1 MFQASRVRRRS
12 LAAGMTLALACR
24 GAALVTSSAS
34 AAAVVRGRAS
44 TGTAATPAVRALSR
58 RTALGVAVARRIG
71 GYSLVYC
78 ADGGPHAI
86 RRAGRGR
93 MAMCSSAG
101 AGAAAGGAVEVSAEG
116 LELDSSI
123 KTKGDTIR
131 ELKAGGASKDDLK
144 PHIEELLELKQLY
157 VKATG
162 TAYGPPAADKGK
174 KSSKSKAG
182 GKGGGGQSEQPKQM
196 DTRKADKARKAE
208 QARLAAE
215 ARDQQLLKGLEPVL
229 YPSKAMLEAGAE
241 EPSQMIG
248 DYSLTRSEHETGR
261 VFSSVKDLG
270 LDGGA
275 AVGEEVWIRGRVHQV
290 RGKGGS
296 AFLVLRQD
304 TASTVQAVHFKDKEN
319 PEDSKRMI
327 KYVGT
332 LPLES
337 IVDVQG
343 KLVEANVKSCTQS
356 NVEIQ
361 IKRVHAVSRATVF
374 LPFSVEDA
382 ARSEAEVEAS
392 QDTDRP
398 FPRLGQDL
406 RLDNRWLDLRTPANN
421 AIMRLQSGVCQ
432 LFRESLYS
440 QGFME
445 IRTPKIIPGESEGGA
460 GVFTTD
466 YFGRQACLAQ
476 SPQLYKQM
484 AISADMGRVFEVAPV
499 FRAENSNTRRHLT
512 EFNGLDLEMSIT
524 DHYNEVI
531 AVLHN
536 TFKSIFSGLEER
548 FQDQLAAVRLQ
559 YPSEPVRV
567 TEEPLV
573 VHWEDGIRML
583 REAGHQMN
591 DFDDL
596 SGAQELA
603 LGEIVAQKFG
613 SDFFFLDRFPT
624 QIRPFYTM
632 PCPDDERYS
641 NSYDLI
647 LRGQEI
653 CSGAQRCH
661 DADMLV
667 EILKEK
673 GVPAEPLAD
682 YINAFRHGCPP
693 HGGGGVGLERI
704 VFLYLGLDN
713 IRKASMFPRDP
724 SRCTP

>member
-1 MFQASRVRRRS
+1 MHKAGRRTLAASMALAFAGRAAALVPASVASMRCSRPLMTRTGSRGAAATSSALRALSSRRRS
-12 LAAGMTLALACR
+12 RVSRWVESRSAG
-24 GAALVTSSAS
+24 V
-34 AAAVVRGRAS
+34 
-44 TGTAATPAVRALSR
+44 P
-58 RTALGVAVARRIG
+58 
-71 GYSLVYC
+71 
-78 ADGGPHAI
+78 
-86 RRAGRGR
+86 R
-93 MAMCSSAG
+93 MMMCSSS
-101 AGAAAGGAVEVSAEG
+101 AAPSVEVSAEG
-116 LELDSSI
+116 LEIGASI
-123 KTKGDTIR
+123 KAKGDTIR
-131 ELKAGGASKDDLK
+131 DLKAGGASKDDLK

-162 TAYGPPAADKGK
+162 QAFGPPPSDK
-174 KSSKSKAG
+174 KSKDRKTPAG
-182 GKGGGGQSEQPKQM
+182 NQPKQM
-196 DTRKADKARKAE
+196 DTRKADKAKKAE
-208 QARLAAE
+208 QARLAAAAKDRE
-215 ARDQQLLKGLEPVL
+215 LLKGLEPIV
-229 YPSKAMLEAGAE
+229 YPSRAQLNAGAAE
-241 EPSQMIG
+241 EPSQKIG
-248 DYSLTRSEHETGR
+248 DYALIRSEHETGR
-261 VFSSVKDLG
+261 VFSSVRDLG
-270 LDGGA
+270 APGG
-275 AVGEEVWIRGRVHQV
+275 VPLGQEVWIRGRVHQV

-296 AFLVLRQD
+296 AFLVVRQD

-327 KYVGT
+327 KFVGN

-337 IVDVQG
+337 VVDVKG
-343 KLVEANVKSCTQS
+343 MLVEANVKSCTQS
-356 NVEIQ
+356 KVEIK
-361 IKRVHAVSRATVF
+361 IERVYAVSRASLF

-392 QDTDRP
+392 QATDRP

-440 QGFME
+440 QGFTE
-445 IRTPKIIPGESEGGA
+445 IHTPKIIPGESEGGS

-484 AISADMGRVFEVAPV
+484 AISADMGRVFEVGPV

-531 AVLHN
+531 SVLHT
-536 TFKSIFSGLEER
+536 TFKSIFSGLESR
-548 FQDQLAAVRLQ
+548 FKDQLDAVRLQ
-559 YPSEPVRV
+559 YPSEAVRV
-567 TEEPLV
+567 TDEPLI
-573 VHWEDGIRML
+573 VHWEDGIQML
-583 REAGHQMN
+583 RDAGHEAN

-603 LGEIVAQKFG
+603 LGELVAAKFG

-624 QIRPFYTM
+624 EIRPFYTM
-632 PCPDDERYS
+632 PCPDDKRYS

-667 EILKEK
+667 QILEEK

>member
-1 MFQASRVRRRS
+1 MLLSINDVCGARRKS
-12 LAAGMTLALACR
+12 LAAGMALALAGR
-24 GAALVTSSAS
+24 AAALVPASTATLRSGPVMKAVS
-34 AAAVVRGRAS
+34 AATATSHVRVLS
-44 TGTAATPAVRALSR
+44 TR
-58 RTALGVAVARRIG
+58 RRGWGVAPGISGAPLVNCANGGARTRWM
-71 GYSLVYC
+71 
-78 ADGGPHAI
+78 
-86 RRAGRGR
+86 GRHNGDR
-93 MAMCSSAG
+93 TMMCSAG
-101 AGAAAGGAVEVSAEG
+101 AGAGAASVEEVSAEG
-116 LELDSSI
+116 LEIGASI
-123 KTKGDTIR
+123 TSKGDTIR
-131 ELKAGGASKDDLK
+131 DLKAGGASKDELK
-144 PHIEELLELKQLY
+144 PHIEELLELKQRY

-162 TAYGPPAADKGK
+162 TAYGPAPDRKKGK
-174 KSSKSKAG
+174 KDKDS
-182 GKGGGGQSEQPKQM
+182 QPKQM
-196 DTRKADKARKAE
+196 DTRKADKAKKAE
-208 QARLAAE
+208 EARLAAE
-215 ARDQQLLKGLEPVL
+215 ARDLELLKGLEPVL
-229 YPSKAMLEAGAE
+229 YPSKAQMEAGTK
-241 EPSQMIG
+241 EPRQKIG
-248 DYSLTRSEHETGR
+248 DYSLARSEHETGR

-270 LDGGA
+270 APGGVG
-275 AVGEEVWIRGRVHQV
+275 VGEEVWIRGRVHQV
-290 RGKGGS
+290 RAKGGS
-296 AFLVLRQD
+296 AFLVVRQD
-304 TASTVQAVHFKDKEN
+304 TVSTVQAVHFKDKEN
-319 PEDSKRMI
+319 PQDSKRMI
-327 KYVGT
+327 KFVGT

-337 IVDVQG
+337 IVDVKG
-343 KLVEANVKSCTQS
+343 VLVEANVKSCTQS

-361 IKRVHAVSRATVF
+361 IDRVYTVSRASLF

-392 QDTDRP
+392 QETERP

-440 QGFME
+440 QGFTE

-484 AISADMGRVFEVAPV
+484 AISADMERVFEVGPV

-531 AVLHN
+531 VVLHN

-548 FQDQLAAVRLQ
+548 FKDQLDAVRLQ

-573 VHWEDGIRML
+573 VHWEDGIQML
-583 REAGHQMN
+583 RDAGHEMN

-603 LGEIVAQKFG
+603 LGELVAEKFG

-632 PCPDDERYS
+632 PCPDDSRYS

-667 EILKEK
+667 HILEEK
-673 GVPAEPLAD
+673 RVPAEPLSD

-724 SRCTP
+724 SRCAP